1 MLFGTWT
8 CWGPAR
14 KATGDGEPRLIPLVE
29 KSTQTIS
36 DPEADDCCSQPCQLR
51 QQTAAPDTRKIITV
65 YGSGYDMM
73 IYCLLTYMW
82 NCNSCFCCMI
92 SLYRVRWRT
101 EDTQQWMVASWFY
114 MFFLSK
120 LGVTYPIFFGCGVAH
135 AHARSEVLPPVA
147 LQHYKRLRR
156 RLKINQCYAEICSMF
171 WALGMDVWW
180 GCGPLCRTCC
190 CCSMISTTRSIC
202 EDWSNSFLWNWSKNT
217 HNKVFWLWHSS
228 VESIQPAQKIHSKYF
243 LFLTCSDS

>member
-1 MLFGTWT
+1 MFLLH
-8 CWGPAR
+8 
-14 KATGDGEPRLIPLVE
+14 DI
-29 KSTQTIS
+29 TIS
-36 DPEADDCCSQPCQLR
+36 CSLKNRRHP
-51 QQTAAPDTRKIITV
+51 TMD
-65 YGSGYDMM
+65 G
-73 IYCLLTYMW
+73 CLVV
-82 NCNSCFCCMI
+82 
-92 SLYRVRWRT
+92 LYV
-101 EDTQQWMVASWFY
+101 
-114 MFFLSK
+114 FLSK